1 MLGQFLEISVTTQ
14 DIRASVEFY
23 ERLGFSQC
31 RTGDTW
37 PHPYGVLTD
46 GRIFIGLHEYR
57 FPSPAITTVRPG
69 IARHAQQFIDLGI
82 KLAFAKTSEDSFNE
96 IGFRDPAG
104 QMLTIL
110 EARTFFPTERRATDV
125 SACGYFTEFSIPCA
139 DFDPESAFWEKLGFV
154 AHEPEDSPYLRQSI
168 TGNGLSIALHRPRT
182 LDRPMLVFVEPKM
195 SERIAAIR
203 ALDLRCSDELPR
215 GLDPDAN
222 ALLESP
228 EGTPLLLL
236 TGES

>member
-1 MLGQFLEISVTTQ
+1 MLGQFLEISVTTR

-23 ERLGFSQC
+23 ETLGFTHC
-31 RTGDTW
+31 RTSDTW

-46 GRIFIGLHEYR
+46 GRIFVGLHEYR

-69 IARHAQQFIDLGI
+69 IAALAHEYTALGI
-82 KLAFAKTSEDSFNE
+82 KLAFAKTGEDSFNE

-125 SACGYFTEFSIPCA
+125 SRCGYFTEFSIPCA
-139 DFDPESAFWEKLGFV
+139 DFAAESAFWEKLGFV
-154 AHEPEDSPYLRQSI
+154 AHEPEDAPYLRQSI
-168 TGNGLSIALHRPRT
+168 TGDGLSIGLHRPRT
-182 LDRPMLVFVEPKM
+182 LDRPMLVFVELQM
-195 SERIAAIR
+195 AERIAALR
-203 ALDLRCSDELPR
+203 ALDVSFHEELPR

-222 ALLESP
+222 ALIESP